1 MKKKYWIFGS
11 IGAVVLAALIW
22 FIWTYTIIGGHIYDR
37 DVTAVN
43 LADIN
48 LRNPTRVAQLE
59 SLQVADLRNTGLTAE
74 EYDQIRGALP
84 DCEILWLVPFQGDYL
99 DPNSTTL
106 TLSAITEEEMPLLA
120 YFPTLQTIDMK
131 TCNDVDA
138 ILKVIELYPQCDVQ
152 WMVPFQGGFISDDVE
167 NLEISTLSQEDISDL
182 QYFTSLKSIDANA
195 CTDLDIIME
204 LYKQYPDLDV
214 QWQVPIG
221 GTSYA
226 QDSVDLEIAD
236 ADATELS
243 AQLQYLP
250 QLKTLTLTG
259 IVPDNDTMYE
269 LKQTYPEI
277 TFIWDFQLCGVT
289 VNSNV
294 AELDL
299 SKIQMESVD
308 EVENSLK
315 YFNCLEKVIMFR
327 CGIPSEDMDALW
339 KRHPEIRFVWGA
351 CFGGQ
356 YVRTDTDHFMPW
368 QLGYTKNGV
377 SGMSDYQ
384 AKELKYLVDVVAIDI
399 GHNSI
404 RDLSFLYY
412 MPNVEYLMACDC
424 GITDLTPIASLK
436 KLKYLELFDNPI
448 TDLSPLVECPALE
461 DLNIS
466 HSTVSDI
473 TPLLGMN
480 LKNIWITTWRLL
492 PGQRELLFET
502 FADAKICANH
512 LYSTGGGWRKLP
524 NYYAQRD
531 ILGMFYMSSDL

>member
-1 MKKKYWIFGS
+1 MKKIYWILGG
-11 IGAVVLAALIW
+11 IGAVLLAGLIW
-22 FIWTYTIIGGHIYDR
+22 FTCTYAIIGGQIYDR

-43 LADIN
+43 LADID

-59 SLQVADLRNTGLTAE
+59 SLEVADLRNTGMTVE
-74 EYDQIRGALP
+74 EYDQIRAALP

-99 DPNSTTL
+99 DPASTSL

-120 YFPTLQTIDMK
+120 YFPTLQTVDMK
-131 TCNDVDA
+131 TCTDVDA
-138 ILKVIELYPQCDVQ
+138 ILKVMELYPQCDVQ
-152 WMVPFQGGFISDDVE
+152 WMVPFQGGTVSYDVE
-167 NLEISTLSQEDISDL
+167 KLEISTLSQEDLPALSH
-182 QYFTSLKSIDANA
+182 FTALKSVNANA
-195 CTDLDIIME
+195 CDDLDMIME
-204 LYKQYPDLDV
+204 LRREYPELKV

-221 GTSYA
+221 GAAYA
-226 QDSVDLEIAD
+226 QNSVDLEIAD
-236 ADATELS
+236 ADAAELT

-259 IVPDNDTMYE
+259 TVPDNDTMYE

-299 SKIQMESVD
+299 SLIEMESVD

-351 CFGGQ
+351 YFGGH

-377 SGMSDYQ
+377 GGMGDRT

-399 GHNSI
+399 GHNNI

-412 MPNVEYLMACDC
+412 MPNVEYLMACDN

-448 TDLSPLVECPALE
+448 TDLSPLAECPVLE

-473 TPLLGMN
+473 SPLLTMN

-502 FADAKICANH
+502 FPDAKICVNH
-512 LYSTGGGWRKLP
+512 SYSTGGGWRKLP